1 MKIQTVRNATK
12 LGETLKITPQEG
24 TSNKANVKEGS
35 HGQSLRRLKRIAILG
50 FEN

>member
-1 MKIQTVRNATK
+1 MKIQTVRYATK
-12 LGETLKITPQEG
+12 LSETLKEG

-35 HGQSLRRLKRIAILG
+35 DGQSLRRLKRIAILG